1 MTGSPSMLAP
11 EPERPLASPPEWT
24 EQRALDEKPPP
35 EPVRVSLGW
44 RIVGW
49 ICQLLFSFGG
59 G

>member
-1 MTGSPSMLAP
+1 MTMHALPDPELPHPSPL
-11 EPERPLASPPEWT
+11 EWT

-35 EPVRVSLGW
+35 EPVKIPLVW

-49 ICQLLFSFGG
+49 ICGAIFSLGG

>member
-1 MTGSPSMLAP
+1 MTMHALPDP
-11 EPERPLASPPEWT
+11 ELPLASPTEWT

-49 ICQLLFSFGG
+49 IWDMLTGLAGG
-59 G
+59 